1 MVKQYA
7 ITQFISNYYE
17 LCNLVVF
24 IIARKFVQW
33 FTKDLAKNYIGVVFS
48 FWDLF
53 FIALPLIRKTASLW
67 IYIFLSTITFA
78 FLFPFRGQ
86 RRLLL
91 FNSTLFA
98 QEIPKEIVLLC
109 MDYDMPLRLENVRS
123 QK

>member
-1 MVKQYA
+1 MEKQYA
-7 ITQFISNYYE
+7 ITQLISNYYE

-78 FLFPFRGQ
+78 FLFLFRGQ

-98 QEIPKEIVLLC
+98 QEIPKEIILLC
-109 MDYDMPLRLENVRS
+109 MDYDMPLGLENVRS

>member
-53 FIALPLIRKTASLW
+53 FIALPL
-67 IYIFLSTITFA
+67 
-78 FLFPFRGQ
+78 
-86 RRLLL
+86 
-91 FNSTLFA
+91 
-98 QEIPKEIVLLC
+98 
-109 MDYDMPLRLENVRS
+109 
-123 QK
+123 